1 MRIHATYA
9 MFLIGLLTAA
19 CTPTLVNYE
28 PRVHVVQSGETLM
41 YISWRHHVDFR
52 DLARWNDLDNPDLI
66 LVGQRLFITAP
77 ESVQQGAG
85 TPTQASPS
93 PARSSG
99 DARPPPASTPQ
110 ARTGQASPAQTRSS
124 PAPVAPA
131 GPPRLKRAST
141 GSEPVG
147 LRPTGCFSGDTGR
160 RKALAVAARTS
171 RAALAM
177 AGFAVPW

>member
-9 MFLIGLLTAA
+9 MFSIGLLTAA

-85 TPTQASPS
+85 TPTRASPS

-99 DARPPPASTPQ
+99 DARPRRRVPLRRERDRQGPRRPVPAPRLLRRRAPPPQ
-110 ARTGQASPAQTRSS
+110 ARKHRFRARR
-124 PAPVAPA
+124 APA
-131 GPPRLKRAST
+131 DRLLQRRHRSPEGPCRRCPYFPR
-141 GSEPVG
+141 
-147 LRPTGCFSGDTGR
+147 RPGNGR
-160 RKALAVAARTS
+160 
-171 RAALAM
+171 
-177 AGFAVPW
+177 FAVPW